1 VGRRR
6 MRTGRGESRAEGDGR
21 KRANMLSILAFA
33 MVATFMVLIMT
44 KRLSALV
51 ALILVPLVF
60 ALLASAL
67 LGGFDTGFGKMM
79 MDGVRDLAPT
89 GVMLVFA
96 ILFFGLMI
104 DVGVF
109 DPMIRAI
116 VKAVHGDPVRIMVG
130 TALLALIVS
139 LDGDGATTYMITTG
153 ALLPLYRHMKM
164 DVRMLAC
171 VVIMAGGV
179 MNILPW
185 GGPTARVITV
195 LKLDAAT
202 VFLPLVPAM
211 AATAIWVIFVAYR
224 FGLKERARLAA
235 LPADAIDDDASAA
248 EILAEDRH
256 SHLEARRP
264 RFFWFNLMLTGG
276 LLVALV
282 LGAMPL
288 PVLFMLAFA
297 VAMGVNFP
305 NLSQQRERLAA
316 HAPNA
321 LAVGGLV
328 FGAGIFTGI
337 LSGTH
342 MVDAMAAT
350 VTHAIPPSLGA
361 YLAPITAAI
370 SAPFTFFISN
380 DAFYYG
386 MLPILAEA
394 GEAYGLSNAEI
405 GRAALVGQQVHL
417 LSPLV
422 ASTYLLVSSVGIEFG
437 EHQRFTLKWALGS
450 CLVFGLAAILTGAFP
465 FVAAGG

>member
-1 VGRRR
+1 
-6 MRTGRGESRAEGDGR
+6 
-21 KRANMLSILAFA
+21 MLSLLAFA
-33 MVATFMVLIMT
+33 MVTTFMVLIMT
-44 KRLSALV
+44 QRLSALV
-51 ALILVPLVF
+51 ALILVPVAF
-60 ALLASAL
+60 ALIAAATLGTPADLGPMMLAGITA
-67 LGGFDTGFGKMM
+67 
-79 MDGVRDLAPT
+79 LAPT

-116 VKAVHGDPVRIMVG
+116 VRAVHGDPVRILMG
-130 TALLALIVS
+130 SALLALVVS
-139 LDGDGATTYMITTG
+139 LDGDGATTYMITT
-153 ALLPLYRHMKM
+153 AAMLPLYRHMKM

-185 GGPTARVITV
+185 GGPTARVISV
-195 LKLDAAT
+195 LKLDAGT
-202 VFLPLVPAM
+202 IFVPLIPAM
-211 AATAIWVIFVAYR
+211 GATALWVLFVAYR

-235 LPADAIDDDASAA
+235 LPADAVDEDASGG
-248 EILAEDRH
+248 EVLASDPE
-256 SHLEARRP
+256 SHVEARRP
-264 RFFWFNLMLTGG
+264 RLFWFNAALTAG

-282 LGAMPL
+282 MGLMPL

-297 VAMGVNFP
+297 VAMCVNYP
-305 NLSQQRERLAA
+305 SLAEQRDRLAA

-328 FGAGIFTGI
+328 FAAGIFTGI
-337 LSGTH
+337 LSGTK
-342 MVDAMAAT
+342 MIDAMAAT
-350 VTHAIPPSLGA
+350 VTGAIPPALGI
-361 YLAPITAAI
+361 YLAPITALL

-386 MLPILAEA
+386 MLPILAET
-394 GEAYGLSNAEI
+394 GRAYGLSPAEI

-422 ASTYLLVSSVGIEFG
+422 ASTYLLVGFVGIEFG

-450 CLVFGLAAILTGAFP
+450 CVVFFLAALATGAFP
-465 FVAAGG
+465 FVAGG